1 MDKKKLLLRRIL
13 VALVAAFI
21 LITAVAEIY
30 RVASH
35 SVKTMIATQQTV
47 PETLD
52 TEMYVIRDET
62 MLEHTADGVVL
73 PLAHNADR
81 VSRGSTIAAVF
92 ADEET
97 ADHFAKLR
105 SLTERL
111 EVYQKIDRQ
120 LRLADVDLESLTAET
135 DKTFLAI
142 INGAYENDFSQLDS
156 NMLDL
161 SEKLSRYQISLEKE
175 VDCSAQISALEAQV
189 NSLSGNSEPRQIVA
203 ADISGYFVARP
214 DGYEGVLTCADAD
227 SLTAD
232 RLREAFKTDPQPAP
246 ENNIGKI
253 IDGYRWF
260 VACILD
266 ASEAARFKENAAV
279 KLMLDDT
286 EENTVT
292 ASVYSVQVQEDGT
305 AVVLF
310 KCTLMNAR
318 LCALRKVSGRI
329 VMKEYSGLKV
339 SKDALRFDHDGNL
352 GVYVLRGDVVSFRSV
367 REIYAADSFIIASP
381 PADPSEL
388 PYKHLQLYDEVITSG
403 KDLNDGMVI
412 R

>member
-1 MDKKKLLLRRIL
+1 MDSKKLLLRRLL
-13 VALVAAFI
+13 VILVAAFI
-21 LITAVAEIY
+21 LISAIAETY
-30 RVASH
+30 RLASH
-35 SVKTMIATQQTV
+35 AVRTQVAVQQTV
-47 PETLD
+47 PETID
-52 TEMYVIRDET
+52 TDMFVIRDET
-62 MLEHTADGVVL
+62 MLSYTADGVVL
-73 PLAHNADR
+73 PLAQNAER

-92 ADEET
+92 ADEQT

-105 SLTERL
+105 SLTDRL

-135 DKTFLAI
+135 DKTFLSI
-142 INGAYENDFSQLDS
+142 VNGAYENDFSALDS

-189 NSLSGNSEPRQIVA
+189 QALGGNSEPRQIVA
-203 ADISGYFVARP
+203 ADISGYYVARP
-214 DGYEGVLTCADAD
+214 DGFEGLLTGDD
-227 SLTAD
+227 VDTLTAEQ
-232 RLREAFKTDPQPAP
+232 LEEAFRTEPLPAP

-260 VACILD
+260 VACLLD
-266 ASEAARFKENAAV
+266 ASDAARFRENAAV

-292 ASVYSVQVQEDGT
+292 ASVYAVRPQKEDK
-305 AVVLF
+305 AIVLF
-310 KCTLMNAR
+310 KCTLMNAH
-318 LCALRKVSGRI
+318 LCALRKVAGRI
-329 VMKEYSGLKV
+329 VMKEYTGLKV
-339 SKDALRFDHDGNL
+339 SKDALRFDAEGNE

-367 REIYAADSFIIASP
+367 REVFASDTFVVAAA
-381 PADPSEL
+381 PADPSTL

-403 KDLNDGMVI
+403 KDLKDGMVI